1 MHTVSEVTYTEK
13 IVSKLVKRCRSA
25 TVGKPLVNFFIAGT
39 QKGGTTALH
48 DFLTKHPEICMP
60 YSLKEVHFFDNDRF
74 FINLHS
80 IFPAY
85 RKYHAFFQPSPSTKV
100 VGEACPCYMWNEKA
114 PARIHTYNP
123 DAKIILLLRNP
134 ITRAY
139 SHWNMAASRGNE
151 HRDFS
156 EAIFTELDYSRVKTG
171 TSKMKRFISD
181 QNRTFSYL
189 DRSFYSSQIRRLLRF
204 FPRDQILILLSEDLQ
219 EKHNE
224 TLSQI
229 FSFLEVDDTVKIE
242 PKTIHK
248 REYKI
253 PLKDKQLQRLKI
265 LFEPEIKSLELLT
278 ERNLD
283 HWLKCPETVSR

>member
-1 MHTVSEVTYTEK
+1 MHTVSELTYTEK
-13 IVSKLVKRCRSA
+13 VVSKLVQRCRSA

-48 DFLTKHPEICMP
+48 GFLSKHSEICMP
-60 YSLKEVHFFDNDRF
+60 HSLKEVHFFDNDRF
-74 FINLHS
+74 FMNLHA

-85 RKYHAFFQPSPSTKV
+85 RKYHAFFQPSSSTKI

-114 PARIHTYNP
+114 PARIHKYNP

-139 SHWNMAASRGNE
+139 SHWNMAVSRGNE
-151 HRDFS
+151 NRDFS
-156 EAIFTELDYSRVKTG
+156 EAIFTELDYSRVKIESSG
-171 TSKMKRFISD
+171 MKRFISD

-189 DRSFYSSQIRRLLRF
+189 DRGFYSSQIRRLLRF
-204 FPRDQILILLSEDLQ
+204 FPRDQVLILLSEDLQ

-224 TLSQI
+224 TLSQV
-229 FSFLEVDDTVKIE
+229 FSFLEVDSTVKIE

-253 PLKDKQLQRLKI
+253 PLKDEELKQLQV
-265 LFEPEIKSLELLT
+265 LFEPEIKKLERLINRDL
-278 ERNLD
+278 NY
-283 HWLKCPETVSR
+283 WLSK

>member
-1 MHTVSEVTYTEK
+1 MHTVSELTYTEK
-13 IVSKLVKRCRSA
+13 IVSKLVKRCEAA

-48 DFLTKHPEICMP
+48 DFLSNHSEICMP
-60 YSLKEVHFFDNDRF
+60 HTLKELHFFDNDRF
-74 FINLHS
+74 FMNLHS

-85 RKYHAFFQPSPSTKV
+85 RKYHAFFQPLPSTKV

-114 PARIHTYNP
+114 PARIHKYNP

-139 SHWNMAASRGNE
+139 SHWNMAVSRGNE
-151 HRDFS
+151 DRDFS
-156 EAIFTELDYSRVKTG
+156 EAIFTEIDHSRHKTES
-171 TSKMKRFISD
+171 SKIKRFISD

-189 DRSFYSSQIRRLLRF
+189 DRGFYSSQIRRLLRF

-219 EKHNE
+219 GKHDE
-224 TLSQI
+224 TLSRI
-229 FSFLEVDDTVKIE
+229 FSFLEVDDTIKIK

-253 PLKDKQLQRLKI
+253 SLEDEQLQRLRT
-265 LFEPEIKSLELLT
+265 LFESEIKSLELLI
-278 ERNLD
+278 EENLD
-283 HWLKCPETVSR
+283 HWLKIPETVSR